1 MLRLGAFGLF
11 LWAFWSQAFAGINP
25 SDWMHEIYANKP
37 EQPLRQIIIP
47 GTHDTGTDQMTSSS
61 KAASALEGIMKI
73 APKGAVVAWS
83 KTQDRPMRQQLND
96 GIRYFDMRVEQTA
109 QGWMT
114 YHGLLSNRLT
124 DMLQELAVFLEAHP
138 REIVLLDFQS
148 LVNFNS
154 DVTDLIA
161 YFENHPILGGR
172 VAPWGEFGPQV
183 RLGDLWDADK
193 NLILLFDQR
202 RVRLPDGNFGDTNL
216 AWPRTLQNPWS
227 NTRHTAKVEEDL
239 LNGIRQRP
247 DHIFYVSQ
255 GVLTPDAN
263 VVTTGWTRGITS
275 LRDMAVKWMN
285 PKFAALLP
293 RLNEE
298 ARRAGKH
305 VNIII
310 ADFYQHGSF
319 VDLCL
324 QLNQQNA
331 GL

>member
-1 MLRLGAFGLF
+1 MVRLGAFGLF
-11 LWAFWSQAFAGINP
+11 LLSLWTQAFAQVNP
-25 SDWMHEIYANKP
+25 SDWMSEIYAHKP
-37 EQPLRQIIIP
+37 EQALRQIIIP
-47 GTHDTGTDQMTSSS
+47 GTHDTGTDQMTSGSG
-61 KAASALEGIMKI
+61 AASALEGIMKI

-83 KTQDRPMRQQLND
+83 KTQDRSMGQQLED
-96 GIRYFDMRVEQTA
+96 GIRYFDMRVENTPS
-109 QGWMT
+109 GWMT

-124 DMLQELAVFLEAHP
+124 DMLAELAAFFENHP
-138 REIVLLDFQS
+138 HEIVLLDFQS
-148 LVNFNS
+148 LVNFNN
-154 DVTDLIA
+154 DVTELVS
-161 YFENHPILGGR
+161 YFENHPVFRSR
-172 VAPWGEFGPQV
+172 VAPWGEFNPQV

-202 RVRLPDGNFGDTNL
+202 RVRLPDGSWGDSSFV
-216 AWPRTLQNPWS
+216 WPRTLQNPWS
-227 NTRHTAKVEEDL
+227 NTRHTAKVEEDI

-247 DHIFYVSQ
+247 DDIFYVSQ
-255 GVLTPDAN
+255 AVLTPDAN

-293 RLNEE
+293 RLDQS
-298 ARRAGKH
+298 ARDADKH

-324 QLNQQNA
+324 RLNQQNA
-331 GL
+331 GG